1 MRESFSLKAESFLF
15 FGFGIRE
22 RKPKNQK
29 DFRNELPQKRCT
41 GTVRAVQKAAF
52 FHSVAC
58 KQKIIRR
65 TVVMNWYNS
74 LTTPEKIYFYIAI
87 VGSVLLVVQIILM
100 LCSFGGGADADG
112 DADFGGDGE
121 FDSPDGGLGISLFT
135 LKGIT
140 SFLAI
145 GGWVGLL
152 VLQINQKNI
161 ALSIILALVCGMVS
175 MVLVAL
181 AMKGISK
188 LQSDGTVDK
197 EKLIGKEATVYVSIA
212 PNRTGRGKITLTAQ
226 GAYTE
231 LDAVTDE
238 ETRIGVDERVVV
250 VSAGVDYMVVK
261 RASADESEN

>member
-1 MRESFSLKAESFLF
+1 MS
-15 FGFGIRE
+15 
-22 RKPKNQK
+22 
-29 DFRNELPQKRCT
+29 
-41 GTVRAVQKAAF
+41 
-52 FHSVAC
+52 
-58 KQKIIRR
+58 
-65 TVVMNWYNS
+65 WYNS

-87 VGSVLLVVQIILM
+87 VGTVLLVVQIVMM
-100 LCSFGGGADADG
+100 LFSFGGDADLDT

-121 FDSPDGGLGISLFT
+121 FDAPDGGLGISLFT

-152 VLQINQKNI
+152 ILQINPEKI
-161 ALSIILALVCGMVS
+161 ALSIVLALVCGLVS
-175 MVLVAL
+175 MFLVAL

-188 LQSDGTVDK
+188 IQSDGTIDK

-212 PNRTGRGKITLTAQ
+212 PNRAGRGKITLTAQ

-238 ETRIGVDERVVV
+238 DTKIAVDERVVV
-250 VSAGVDYMVVK
+250 TEIGADYMVVK
-261 RASADESEN
+261 RLSSLSEEEKNK